1 MPQKEQW
8 QVSGS
13 AAEVYEAELV
23 PAIFG
28 AWAPVVVDLCDP
40 RPGERVLDLA
50 CGTGV
55 VARLAA
61 QRVGPTGRVVG
72 VDPNPGMLAVARA
85 GVAPE
90 PDAAPVEW
98 HQAGAEALPLADA
111 GFDVVCCQLG
121 LQFFVDRPTAL
132 REMHRVLAPGGR
144 LALMV
149 WRSID
154 HSPGFAALLA
164 ALERHVGAAAA
175 AVVRAP
181 FSLSDDAE
189 LEALI
194 RAAGF
199 RDVAVERRA
208 GTARFP
214 SVEGFV
220 RGYVTGSPLAGH
232 MAQASDAVREALV
245 ADVQAALAGYASDS
259 ELKFPMAAL
268 LASAR
273 K

>member
-1 MPQKEQW
+1 
-8 QVSGS
+8 
-13 AAEVYEAELV
+13 
-23 PAIFG
+23 
-28 AWAPVVVDLCDP
+28 
-40 RPGERVLDLA
+40 
-50 CGTGV
+50 
-55 VARLAA
+55 VAR
-61 QRVGPTGRVVG
+61 T
-72 VDPNPGMLAVARA
+72 

-199 RDVAVERRA
+199 PDVAVERRA
-208 GTARFP
+208 GAARFP
-214 SVEGFV
+214 SVEGLV
-220 RGYVTGSPLAGH
+220 RSYVAGSPLAGH
-232 MAQASDAVREALV
+232 IAQVIDAVREALV
-245 ADVQAALAGYASDS
+245 ADVRAALASHASAS
-259 ELKFPMAAL
+259 GLKFPMAAL